1 MADKLNDKAKEL
13 IAGKVFATLATVDPD
28 GGPQVSPLWI
38 ETDGDDLLVNT
49 ARGRVKARNIE
60 RDPHVG
66 ISIVDPENP
75 YGGCVALRG
84 TVIDVTTDGADEHID
99 HLAHKYLGVDTYPNR
114 QPGEV
119 RLKVRIRVDQVAMQP
134 Q

>member
-1 MADKLNDKAKEL
+1 MAGKLNDKATAL
-13 IAGKVFATLATVDPD
+13 IGRTVFATLATVDPD

-38 ETDGDDLLVNT
+38 EMDGDDLLVNT
-49 ARGRVKARNIE
+49 SRGRVKARNME

-75 YGGCVALRG
+75 YTGCVALRG
-84 TVIDVTTDGADEHID
+84 TVVDITTDGADEHID

-119 RLKVRIRVDQVAMQP
+119 RIKVRIRVDHVAMQP